1 MPFSIPTVLAVNFV
15 TKRPLQQRMKALRR
29 SYQIQFT
36 GFSTLAAINIA
47 SYLKP
52 LTTLN
57 HALIKTG
64 GTIPV

>member
-1 MPFSIPTVLAVNFV
+1 MPFSIPTVFAVNFV